1 MLKKTL
7 ITIALA
13 LAALAVVPQAFAGPS
28 STLDGQRLVLSGA
41 ADLQTR
47 CWYDVAHMNAW
58 VNYSATGAASGPY
71 AGTFAASGTAHLSTF
86 GSPAGLPGLEGT
98 FSIDSPSGAIKGT
111 IQRVG
116 GRSSGTGACNGA
128 SGDGVVQAAGLV
140 YTVTLPDGT
149 IDQGTIDLSFA
160 DDPAAPAFSAAFRS
174 TSRVA
179 DMDVDG
185 VLDGIDNCPVDA
197 NADQRDTDA
206 DGAGDMCDL
215 IDNRLDYFD
224 ELIASSRAAGLS
236 KSLVGK
242 AEHARAAYFNRDTR
256 TACSDLVAYADGVR
270 RTKGLAPATVDAL
283 LGKAERIR
291 KVIGC

>member
-7 ITIALA
+7 ITIAAA

>member
-7 ITIALA
+7 ITIAAA

-58 VNYSATGAASGPY
+58 INYSATGAASGPY
-71 AGTFAASGTAHLSTF
+71 VGTFAASGTAHLSTF

-98 FSIDSPSGAIKGT
+98 LSIDSPSGAIKGT

-128 SGDGVVQAAGLV
+128 SGDGVVQATGLV

-160 DDPAAPAFSAAFRS
+160 DDPAAPAFSAALRS

-236 KSLVGK
+236 KSLVAK

-270 RTKGLAPATVDAL
+270 RTKGLAPATAEAL
-283 LGKAERIR
+283 IGKAERIR
-291 KVIGC
+291 KVVGC